1 MKYQSFAHKKFC
13 LEYHIEFVTKERRT
27 WITDFKT
34 EEKLKQIFET
44 IANEF
49 NVEIK
54 ACGVQPDHI
63 HIYIAAKNTDFNIV
77 KFIQALKGK
86 SSYLIKKEIPTLR
99 NIKDLWAK
107 GYFVATTGPTPNYVV
122 KDYVEKQD
130 LSRNLRDLSKK
141 PL

>member
-1 MKYQSFAHKKFC
+1 MKYLSFAHKKFC

-27 WITDFKT
+27 WITDFNAA
-34 EEKLKQIFET
+34 EKLKQIFES
-44 IANEF
+44 IAKEF

-54 ACGVQPDHI
+54 ACGIQPDHV
-63 HIYIAAKNTDFNIV
+63 HLYIAAKNTDFNIV

-86 SSYLIKKEIPTLR
+86 SSYLIKKDLPMLK

-122 KDYVEKQD
+122 KTYIEKQD
-130 LSRNLRDLSKK
+130 LLHKDLSK
-141 PL
+141 